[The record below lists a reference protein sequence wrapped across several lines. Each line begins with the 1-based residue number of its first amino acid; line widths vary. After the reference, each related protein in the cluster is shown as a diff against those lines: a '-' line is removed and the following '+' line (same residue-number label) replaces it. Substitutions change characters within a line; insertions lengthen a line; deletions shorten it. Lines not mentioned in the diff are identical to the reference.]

1 MRPLVPR
8 QNRTRWTAAGRHG
21 RARRGILWANEYKWR
36 KALYSNYRAFRPF
49 HFMDSHGIVDQHHR
63 LFIDPIECGFLCP
76 YTHNQTLQLLSTKQ
90 NHRPISMLFDDQ
102 CDACFSREAITC
114 LCFAINYGDYFEIQ
128 FPDEQQTLHA
138 LIITM
143 DWGTSHQ
150 RGMNR
155 RGKLRA
161 VKIIPNRVNMAF
173 KFVFQEKRL
182 PLPFL
187 HLRLVGKSCHW
198 RALIHLVLAVIT
210 LFAESTY
217 YANPIVPKAEGRK
230 LHF

>member
-1 MRPLVPR
+1 MWPICCDCRYYYAPSCSPADRQDRTGLVGMQQVVMGASEGEFYGQMNTNDEKLSIQITELFVRFISWIPIELSTTIIVYSSTR
-8 QNRTRWTAAGRHG
+8 SSVDFYVRTLT
-21 RARRGILWANEYKWR
+21 I
-36 KALYSNYRAFRPF
+36 
-49 HFMDSHGIVDQHHR
+49 R
-63 LFIDPIECGFLCP
+63 LFNCFRRNKITGQFRCYLTI
-76 YTHNQTLQLLSTKQ
+76 NATLVFPVKRLL
-90 NHRPISMLFDDQ
+90 
-102 CDACFSREAITC
+102 

-161 VKIIPNRVNMAF
+161 VQIIPNRVNMAF

-187 HLRLVGKSCHW
+187 HLRLVGKSCH
-198 RALIHLVLAVIT
+198 
-210 LFAESTY
+210 
-217 YANPIVPKAEGRK
+217 
-230 LHF
+230 